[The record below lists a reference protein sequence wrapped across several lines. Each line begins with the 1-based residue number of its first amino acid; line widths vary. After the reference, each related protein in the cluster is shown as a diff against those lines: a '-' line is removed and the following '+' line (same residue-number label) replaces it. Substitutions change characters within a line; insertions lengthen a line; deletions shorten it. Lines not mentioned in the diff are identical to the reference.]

1 VFRLKIAGDQACAF
15 IERKIRPSPLK
26 KDEQAVSKTDQEK
39 DMHKQP
45 RQPRGK
51 PAQMHEF

>member
-1 VFRLKIAGDQACAF
+1 LKIAGDQPRAF

-26 KDEQAVSKTDQEK
+26 KDEQAVSKTDQE
-39 DMHKQP
+39 DDVHKQP

-51 PAQMHEF
+51 TTQMDEF